1 MDLST
6 HLKFC
11 TFVFFAIQ
19 CTIIKA
25 HEKSHLH
32 TNKMYWELRDIV
44 QNYSY
49 AIDLNVPTDF
59 NIYSTNIDLF
69 SSKLHTV
76 QIINNSLICDI
87 IKGSLDLM
95 SRAIKEHLARGLSLT
110 LSFDVIHDLVPWN
123 RDLLLI
129 ILEQH
134 STKVNIN
141 GRSCPQNL
149 TPLEYSI
156 KLHQYNL
163 AQLLLDHKALVKSEN
178 ASLVFQF
185 VVANQNKQFLA
196 NVLKAAKKEVL
207 FIPDDAIVLANTLC
221 LLDFDC
227 EMLNS
232 ITDIVKVYTTESI
245 PTVLTTFLLSGL
257 CQPYKKRYSGS
268 LSKFRTCTTFN
279 SCLVSN
285 SWTVYEDDITIGVAG
300 CELPHISAQN
310 IHFKDFQSLV
320 ELRLVHI
327 INYVIIIIIIIITIN

>member
-1 MDLST
+1 MDLVT

-11 TFVFFAIQ
+11 TYLFCAIQ
-19 CTIIKA
+19 CTVIKA
-25 HEKSHLH
+25 YENSHLH
-32 TNKMYWELRDIV
+32 TNKIYWELRDIV
-44 QNYSY
+44 HNFSF
-49 AIDLNVPTDF
+49 AIDLNISTDF
-59 NIYSTNIDLF
+59 NIYSTNRDLF

-87 IKGSLDLM
+87 IKGSLDLL
-95 SRAIKEHLARGLSLT
+95 SRAIKEHLARGLSQT
-110 LSFDVIHDLVPWN
+110 LSFDAIHDLVPWN
-123 RDLLLI
+123 QDLLLL

-141 GRSCPQNL
+141 DRSCPQNL

-163 AQLLLDHKALVKSEN
+163 AQLLLDHKALIKSEN

-185 VVANQNKQFLA
+185 VVANQNKQFMT

-232 ITDIVKVYTTESI
+232 ITDAVKKDTTKGV

-257 CQPYKKRYSGS
+257 CQPYKERYGGS
-268 LSKFRTCTTFN
+268 LSKCRTCTSFN
-279 SCLVSN
+279 LCPISN
-285 SWTVYEDDITIGVAG
+285 SWTVYEGHITIGVTG
-300 CELPHISAQN
+300 CELPHVSAQN
-310 IHFKDFQSLV
+310 MHLKDFQNLV
-320 ELRLVHI
+320 ELRSVLKHWFI
-327 INYVIIIIIIIITIN
+327 LYSTHNHTI